1 MVGIVGRRHSAVFRG
16 VFKELALPLI
26 AQSRGP
32 GSSHRYNHIMRFVL
46 VGPAYPFRG
55 GIAQYT
61 TSLYQVLSIEHEV
74 LLLSFTRQ
82 YPDFLFPGRT
92 QRDESGQPLEVPQEA
107 ILDSLNPSSWRQVAR
122 RVQSFSPDVVIF
134 QWWQP
139 FFAFAYRKIIREI
152 KNKGGPLVF
161 FLCHNIYAHESL
173 RIPGQE
179 GIQRFLA
186 RKAFRLADG
195 FLVQAET
202 LIAELRRFNSNAP
215 VRRIYHPVYDFYV
228 RWDSGNTQPSN
239 SDRKPRLLF
248 FGKIR
253 KYKGLGT
260 FLEALGRLKE
270 KMDFEAVIAGE
281 FYLNSDEFKRMAL
294 RLGVAGRIVWKDR
307 YVANEEVPALF
318 RGSDLVVL
326 PYTQATQSGVVPVAY
341 QFGVP
346 VIASRVGGLAEVI
359 RDGETGYLVP
369 PNDPDALAD
378 KIYLYLTEGHRETFQ
393 ENIRDFCKKLTW
405 QQVVDNIL
413 SLVSDCRK
421 LSEDG
426 EA

>member
-1 MVGIVGRRHSAVFRG
+1 
-16 VFKELALPLI
+16 
-26 AQSRGP
+26 
-32 GSSHRYNHIMRFVL
+32 MRFVL

-61 TSLYQVLSIEHEV
+61 TSLYQVLATEHEV

-92 QRDESGQPLEVPQEA
+92 QRDESGQPLDVPHEA
-107 ILDSLNPSSWRQVAR
+107 ILDSLDPGSWRQVAR
-122 RVQSFSPDVVIF
+122 RARSFSPDVVIF

-139 FFAFAYRKIIREI
+139 FFALAYRKIIREI
-152 KNKGGPLVF
+152 KREGGPLVF
-161 FLCHNIYAHESL
+161 FLCHNIYSHESL
-173 RIPGQE
+173 SIPGQE
-179 GIQRFLA
+179 RIQRFLA
-186 RKAFRLADG
+186 RRAFGFADG
-195 FLVQAET
+195 FLVQAES
-202 LIAELRRFNSNAP
+202 LIDELKRFNSLAP
-215 VRRIYHPVYDFYV
+215 VRQIYHPVYDFYG
-228 RWDSGNTQPSN
+228 RWDSEVTRPA
-239 SDRKPRLLF
+239 DRKPRLLF

-260 FLEALGRLKE
+260 FLEALARLKGRVE
-270 KMDFEAVIAGE
+270 FEAVIAGE
-281 FYLNSDEFKRMAL
+281 FYLNSGEFKRMAV
-294 RLGVAGRIVWKDR
+294 RLGVDDRIIWKDR

-318 RGSDLVVL
+318 RSSDLVVL

-346 VIASRVGGLAEVI
+346 VVASRVGGLSEVI

-369 PNDPDALAD
+369 PQDPDALAD

-393 ENIRDFCKKLTW
+393 RNIKVFCKKLTW

-426 EA
+426 KA

>member
-1 MVGIVGRRHSAVFRG
+1 
-16 VFKELALPLI
+16 
-26 AQSRGP
+26 
-32 GSSHRYNHIMRFVL
+32 MRFVL

-61 TSLYQVLSIEHEV
+61 TSLYNELASKHEV

-92 QRDESGQPLEVPQEA
+92 QQDESGQPLEVPQEA
-107 ILDSLNPSSWRQVAR
+107 ILDSMNPCSWRQVAR
-122 RVQSFSPDVVIF
+122 RVRSFSPDVVIF

-152 KNKGGPLVF
+152 KCEGGPLIF
-161 FLCHNIYAHESL
+161 FLCHNIYAHENLS
-173 RIPGQE
+173 IPGQE
-179 GIQRFLA
+179 RIQRFLT
-186 RKAFRLADG
+186 RRAFGFADG
-195 FLVQAET
+195 FLVQAES
-202 LIAELRRFNSNAP
+202 LIQELRRFNSIAP
-215 VRRIYHPVYDFYV
+215 VRQIYHPVYDFYV
-228 RWDSGNTQPSN
+228 RWDSGEIRPPNK
-239 SDRKPRLLF
+239 KPRLLF

-260 FLEALGRLKE
+260 FLEALAKLKE
-270 KMDFEAVIAGE
+270 RTDFEAVIAGE
-281 FYLNSDEFKRMAL
+281 FYLNSGDFKRMAA
-294 RLGVAGRIVWKDR
+294 RLGVYDRIIWKDR
-307 YVANEEVPALF
+307 YVANEEVPPLF
-318 RGSDLVVL
+318 RDSDLVVL

-346 VIASRVGGLAEVI
+346 VIATRVGGLAEVI
-359 RDGETGYLVP
+359 QDGETGYLVP
-369 PNDPDALAD
+369 PNDPEALAE
-378 KIYLYLTEGHRETFQ
+378 KIYLYLTEGHREIFQ
-393 ENIRDFCKKLTW
+393 QNIKVFCKKLTW

-426 EA
+426 KA